1 MTLQRLTEGDIL
13 KHLNK
18 TGLSQKVQASQAM
31 EAFRLFVQS
40 ELPGINQEDIEPLFI
55 RHNTLVVRTHV
66 PAVAQLLK
74 DNETELLLYLNQSSN
89 AHVTALRFRA

>member
-18 TGLSQKVQASQAM
+18 SGLSQKVQASQAM

-40 ELPGINQEDIEPLFI
+40 ELPEVNAEDIEPLFI
-55 RHNTLVVRTHV
+55 RHDTLVVRTHI

-74 DNETELLLYLNQSSN
+74 DNEEELLSYLNASSN
-89 AHVTALRFRA
+89 VHVTALRFRA